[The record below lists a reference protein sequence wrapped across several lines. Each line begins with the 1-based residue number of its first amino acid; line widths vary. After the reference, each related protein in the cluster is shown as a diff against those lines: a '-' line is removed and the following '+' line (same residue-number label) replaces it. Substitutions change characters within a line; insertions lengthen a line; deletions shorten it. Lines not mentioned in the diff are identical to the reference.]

1 MNIVDSLLRSDYMPH
16 GHCYWWKPEILWLNV
31 ASDFLIAFAYFSIP
45 FALYYFVKKRTDLK
59 FKGIFMLFSAFIL
72 LCGITHLISIVVI
85 WKGYYGV
92 HGLAKLLTAIV
103 SCITAYKVYQSIP
116 AALTVPSAAQVRE
129 VYQRANEE
137 KLERAR
143 LQNQREQEQIL
154 RESTDSAHVGILVV
168 NASGQIT
175 VANRAVCQIFEYQ
188 HEELEGSHINI
199 LIDEGFAQAHEQL
212 VQGFIASTDDNKD
225 MASDRIVY
233 GVAKSGRRI
242 PIEVRLNHQ
251 FYQHQPVVFVSLQD
265 ISARI
270 RSEQAREQS
279 EIMTRSII
287 HSLPMGL
294 HIFELKDDEL
304 RFVSANP
311 RAQQILKS
319 PQQSGILQRHTIET
333 VFPALKSGA
342 VVQRFIRVAT
352 HGETIINEDIYFDNG
367 AVSGDFQVS
376 AFQSSPGKVIVLFDD
391 VTEKRRAERALRK
404 QDTFIHRAINAS
416 IAGVYVFDTSLR
428 TNRYINERYTS
439 ITGYTLQALKSQS
452 KGSLITLIHPEDRF
466 PVLAHVKR
474 LLTDSTED
482 AIHTI
487 EYRMRHADGH
497 WIWLMAQ
504 NIVFERDL
512 NGNITQFMGSFL
524 DISPLK
530 KMQNNL
536 LEMKNKAE
544 NANQAKGEFLANMS
558 HEIRTP
564 MNAITVLTDMILEM
578 ELGRKQREYLEKIA
592 MSSKSLLQI
601 LNDILDYSKL
611 EAGKLDVVYDT
622 FDLYKTVSAGMKLF
636 SINALQKGIELHI
649 DISSNT
655 PRFVIGDAVRISQ
668 ILNNL
673 LGNAIK
679 FTETGSVMVSV
690 EAEVSSQAGS
700 HLIHIAVSDTGI
712 GIPSDKLDSLFES
725 FTQADS
731 AIDRRFGGTGLGL
744 AICKSLTQLLGGD
757 LSVTSQPDKGS
768 VFTLSL
774 TLKDAPVHQNP
785 VSVLPDTL
793 DVVLVG
799 NTSHS
804 AAIMQKY
811 LSDHLSDG
819 FTLLSHDRFSVAS
832 LPDCDILI
840 IDITTLPGTR
850 VRELMMQL
858 VSAELAT
865 KVRKGTLFIC
875 NESLRQSAE
884 ASVIISTPSFR
895 LSTPFSPADVDE
907 LLTAIVSETPQAHA
921 KNRYIPQF
929 ESCRVLLVE
938 DNPTNQYVAEELLR
952 GTGLSL
958 TIAGDG
964 EAALARFVEDR
975 YDLVLMDLQMPKLDG
990 YATATRLRDL
1000 PGGSDIPV
1008 YAMSAAV
1015 MDEDIRKVA
1024 ETGMKGHIS
1033 KPIDRQN
1040 LYQILETELA
1050 HKLVNRQP
1058 VQPGSPEQSALANS
1072 IQLALPAL
1080 SVTDAITRLGGN
1092 AESYLRLLHSVLD
1105 EYAEVT
1111 SKPTA
1116 FPAPD
1121 VPLSRAV
1128 HTLKGLAA
1136 SIGASSLSDTCKAFE
1151 NSLAPQDNQY
1161 HLERIRQQLSELIDS
1176 ISKALPTLSTP
1187 IAQTTIAAQDIDVDT
1202 LSDLL
1207 KTRAYISQESLMA
1220 YETALTE
1227 KFGRERAHRI
1237 CETIHALRYD
1247 DALALL
1253 KTSDEDAQQ

>member
-16 GHCYWWKPEILWLNV
+16 GHCYWWRPEILWLNV

-59 FKGIFMLFSAFIL
+59 FKGIFLLFSAFIL

-92 HGLAKLLTAIV
+92 HGLAKLVTAIV

-116 AALTVPSAAQVRE
+116 AALTVPSAAQMRQA
-129 VYQRANEE
+129 YQRANEE

-168 NASGQIT
+168 NASGHIT

-188 HEELEGSHINI
+188 HDELEGSHINI
-199 LIDEGFAQAHEQL
+199 LVDDAFAYAHEQL
-212 VQGFIASTDDNKD
+212 VQSFIASSDDNKD
-225 MASDRIVY
+225 MAADRIVY

-294 HIFELKDDEL
+294 HIFELKDSEL

-311 RAQQILKS
+311 RARQILKS
-319 PQQSGILQRHTIET
+319 PQQSGIFQRHTIET

-342 VVQRFIRVAT
+342 VVQRFTRVAT

-367 AVSGDFQVS
+367 VVSGDFLVS

-391 VTEKRRAERALRK
+391 VTEQRRAESALRK

-428 TNRYINERYTS
+428 TNRYINERYTT
-439 ITGYTLQALKSQS
+439 ITGYTLPALKTQS
-452 KGSLITLIHPEDRF
+452 KGSLISLIHPEDR
-466 PVLAHVKR
+466 VRMLAHVKR
-474 LLTDSTED
+474 LLTDNTED
-482 AIHTI
+482 AIYTI

-512 NGNITQFMGSFL
+512 KGNITQFMGSFL

-578 ELGRKQREYLEKIA
+578 DLGSKQREYLEKIA

-611 EAGKLDVVYDT
+611 EAGKLKVVNDT

-636 SINALQKGIELHI
+636 SINAVQKGIELHI

-655 PRFVIGDAVRISQ
+655 PRFVIGDSVRISQ

-679 FTETGSVMVSV
+679 FTETGSVIISV
-690 EAEVSSQAGS
+690 EAEASPQTGS
-700 HLIHIAVSDTGI
+700 HEIHISVSDTGI

-731 AIDRRFGGTGLGL
+731 AIDRRFGGSGLGL
-744 AICKSLTQLLGGD
+744 AICKSLTRLLGGS
-757 LSVTSQPDKGS
+757 LSVVSQPEKGS

-774 TLKDAPVHQNP
+774 TLKDAPAHNRQ
-785 VSVLPDTL
+785 VSLLPRTL

-804 AAIMQKY
+804 AVIMQKY
-811 LSDHLSDG
+811 LSDHLPDG
-819 FTLLSHDRFSVAS
+819 FTLLSHDQFSVAS
-832 LPDCDILI
+832 LADCDILI
-840 IDITTLPGTR
+840 IDITTLALPA
-850 VRELMMQL
+850 VRELVRQL
-858 VSAELAT
+858 GSAALTE

-875 NESLRQSAE
+875 NETTRQRAD
-884 ASVIISTPSFR
+884 ASVSIAPFGFR
-895 LSTPFSPADVDE
+895 LATPFSPADVDE
-907 LLTAIVSETPQAHA
+907 IVAKIVSEIPQTPA
-921 KNRYIPQF
+921 KKLYIPQF
-929 ESCRVLLVE
+929 KDCRVLLVE
-938 DNPTNQYVAEELLR
+938 DNPTNQYVAEELLQN
-952 GTGLSL
+952 TGVRL

-964 EAALARFVEDR
+964 EAALARFTENR
-975 YDLVLMDLQMPKLDG
+975 YNLVLMDLQMPKLDG

-1000 PGGSDIPV
+1000 PGGSDIPI

-1015 MDEDIRKVA
+1015 MDDDIRKVA
-1024 ETGMKGHIS
+1024 EAGMKGHIS

-1040 LYQILETELA
+1040 LYRVLEKELA
-1050 HKLVNRQP
+1050 HKLSFRQSA
-1058 VQPGSPEQSALANS
+1058 QHGSAEQSTLATD
-1072 IQLALPAL
+1072 IQRALPTLNAA
-1080 SVTDAITRLGGN
+1080 DAIARLGGN
-1092 AESYLRLLHSVLD
+1092 ADSYLRLLHGVLND
-1105 EYAEVT
+1105 YAEV
-1111 SKPTA
+1111 KKQTA
-1116 FPAPD
+1116 DFPATG
-1121 VPLSRAV
+1121 VPASRAI

-1136 SIGASSLSDTCKAFE
+1136 SIGANELSDTCKAFE
-1151 NSLAPQDNQY
+1151 ASQELKGRQYYLA
-1161 HLERIRQQLSELIDS
+1161 RIRQQLSEVLDS
-1176 ISKALPTLSTP
+1176 ISTALPALNPTP
-1187 IAQTTIAAQDIDVDT
+1187 TTASGQSVDVDT
-1202 LSDLL
+1202 LYDLL
-1207 KTRAYISQESLMA
+1207 ERRAYISQETLKA
-1220 YETALTE
+1220 YEAALTE
-1227 KFGRERAHRI
+1227 KFGVERGQRI
-1237 CETIHALRYD
+1237 CGNIHALRYD

-1253 KTSDEDAQQ
+1253 KASDENAQH